1 MRNTIVSLISII
13 LGLVAGGILMLF
25 IGSNPIEGYSYLLQ
39 GALKNLERIGN
50 TLATATPLIFTGLSV
65 AFAFRTGLFN
75 IGASGQMLVGGLAA
89 SAVGLTLDLSRPVL
103 LL

>member
-39 GALKNLERIGN
+39 
-50 TLATATPLIFTGLSV
+50 
-65 AFAFRTGLFN
+65 
-75 IGASGQMLVGGLAA
+75 
-89 SAVGLTLDLSRPVL
+89 
-103 LL
+103 